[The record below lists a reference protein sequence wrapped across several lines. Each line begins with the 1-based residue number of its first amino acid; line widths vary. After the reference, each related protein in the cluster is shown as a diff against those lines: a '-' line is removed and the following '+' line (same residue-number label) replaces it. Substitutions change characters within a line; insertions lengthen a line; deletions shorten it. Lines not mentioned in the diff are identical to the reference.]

1 MPRRRAALARA
12 KRVEALTSHAVAC
25 LAVGAVFRVLMWLLL
40 MLEGEFHML
49 LAPRC
54 PTLSDCHLRGAHSTR
69 LAGSPLPLAAF
80 SRGAPGTLRPVRA
93 RAPIW
98 CVPWRRLLM
107 LGDFVLVALLADFL
121 SLYAEAVKEGGLEAN
136 VSLNGA
142 EMA

>member
-1 MPRRRAALARA
+1 MPHPLRLSLEGARTPPDSPAALCH
-12 KRVEALTSHAVAC
+12 SPPFHAVLRGRCAPP
-25 LAVGAVFRVLMWLLL
+25 A
-40 MLEGEFHML
+40 
-49 LAPRC
+49 LAP
-54 PTLSDCHLRGAHSTR
+54 PT
-69 LAGSPLPLAAF
+69 
-80 SRGAPGTLRPVRA
+80 
-93 RAPIW
+93 W

>member
-54 PTLSDCHLRGAHSTR
+54 PTLSDRHLRGRALHPTP
-69 LAGSPLPLAAF
+69 GSPLPLAAF
-80 SRGAPGTLRPVRA
+80 SRVAPGRC
-93 RAPIW
+93 AP
-98 CVPWRRLLM
+98 PALAPRL
-107 LGDFVLVALLADFL
+107 
-121 SLYAEAVKEGGLEAN
+121 
-136 VSLNGA
+136 GA
-142 EMA
+142 CHGAGC